1 MKYCVNTQNCIN
13 KKDLMDYGFCDE
25 SGNYIVKI
33 NKDKLKEL
41 YGADDIIFQEN
52 YHL

>member
-1 MKYCVNTQNCIN
+1 MKYCVDTKNCIN

-33 NKDKLKEL
+33 NKDKGFYIVSLTK
-41 YGADDIIFQEN
+41 
-52 YHL
+52 HL